1 MNSHIIRNI
10 IRAVFVLFIQ
20 LVLLK
25 RINITIGDFNYIHL
39 TVYPIII
46 LLIPYN
52 SPRPLTILIAF
63 LIGLFV
69 DIFYDSL
76 GVHAGACTMVAFA
89 RYYILGFVS
98 PTNGYKNPALTAYQ
112 YGVSWLLT
120 YSGIF
125 LFIHLFTL
133 YSLEAFSFVYITE
146 IALRTIFSFVASLFL
161 MMVGYLI
168 FNPKY

>member
-1 MNSHIIRNI
+1 M
-10 IRAVFVLFIQ
+10 LFIQ

-39 TVYPIII
+39 TIYPIII
-46 LLIPYN
+46 LLLPHN

-69 DIFYDSL
+69 DVFYDSL
-76 GVHAGACTMVAFA
+76 GVHAGACTLVAFV
-89 RYYILGFVS
+89 RYYILAFIS
-98 PTNGYKNPALTAYQ
+98 PSSGYKNPALTSYN
-112 YGVSWLLT
+112 YGVTWLLT
-120 YSGIF
+120 YAGIF

-161 MMVGYLI
+161 VMVGYLI

>member
-1 MNSHIIRNI
+1 MNSLISRNI

-39 TVYPIII
+39 TIYPIII
-46 LLIPYN
+46 ILLPYN
-52 SPRPLTILIAF
+52 LPRPLTIFISF

-76 GVHAGACTMVAFA
+76 GVHAGACTMVAFL
-89 RYYILGFVS
+89 RYYILAFIS
-98 PTNGYKNPALTAYQ
+98 PTNGYKDPALTSYQ
-112 YGVSWLLT
+112 YGVSWLLS
-120 YSGIF
+120 YMAIF
-125 LFIHLFTL
+125 LLVHLFTL
-133 YSLEAFSFVYITE
+133 YSLEAFSFVYFTE
-146 IALRTIFSFVASLFL
+146 IALRTIFSFMASLFL
-161 MMVGYLI
+161 VMIGYLI